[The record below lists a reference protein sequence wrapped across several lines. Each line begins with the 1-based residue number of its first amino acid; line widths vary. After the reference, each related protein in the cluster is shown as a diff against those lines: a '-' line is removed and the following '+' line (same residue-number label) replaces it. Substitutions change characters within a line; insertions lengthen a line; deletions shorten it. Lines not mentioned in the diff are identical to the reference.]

1 VTIKPVISIIVPCYN
16 QAEFLSATLD
26 SVLEQTATN
35 WECIIVNDGSTD
47 NTEVIAKDYVA
58 KDDRFIYILQQNNG
72 SSSAR
77 NTGIKQAKGEYILP
91 LDADDLIGSTYI
103 EKALKAY
110 DDNKNLR
117 LVYCR
122 ANKFGVENH
131 FWDLVPYSY
140 QNLLINN
147 CIFCSAIYRKSSWQE
162 IGGYNVNFK
171 SGLEDWDFWI
181 RLLDL
186 QSEVYQIPDVLFYY
200 RIKQISRN
208 NSIENNDQEYY
219 RELIYNAGIENY
231 RQHFGSYLKIL
242 YENFLLKDQIERLST
257 SKSYKI
263 GNFILK
269 PFSLIKGL
277 FVNRD

>member
-1 VTIKPVISIIVPCYN
+1 MTIKPVISIIVPCYN

-103 EKALKAY
+103 EKVLKAY

>member
-1 VTIKPVISIIVPCYN
+1 MTIKPVISIIVPCYN

-131 FWDLVPYSY
+131 FWDLVPYRY